1 MGTMKHLYRSHTNR
15 VLGGICGG
23 LGKNFGIYPL
33 LVRLVWLLLILFG
46 GLGLIL
52 YPIAWLIIPLAPDSE
67 EGRPT
72 TEYQDGIGKGR
83 FWWGLALVALGVV
96 LWGSQ
101 FRFIYWPVIPGVH
114 VHSRDLV
121 PFALLLVGIYL
132 LYTFARTASGR
143 GKTEGIKLYRNRDD
157 RKIGGVCGGIAE
169 YFQIDST
176 LVRILFVIGTF
187 FYLAGGLIYLV
198 LLIALSEKPF
208 EAKAEPVKKT
218 PAVGPSPAKKPSGG
232 GKSKKEK

>member
-1 MGTMKHLYRSHTNR
+1 MKHLYRSHTNR

-23 LGKNFGIYPL
+23 LGEYFGIDPV

-52 YPIAWLIIPLAPDSE
+52 YPIAWMIIPLAPDTE
-67 EGRPT
+67 EGKPT
-72 TEYQDGIGKGR
+72 PEFEDGIGKGR

-143 GKTEGIKLYRNRDD
+143 GKTVGRKLYRNRDD
-157 RKIGGVCGGIAE
+157 KKIGGVCGGIAE

-187 FYLAGGLIYLV
+187 FYLAGALIYLV

-208 EAKAEPVKKT
+208 EASAEPMKKT
-218 PAVGPSPAKKPSGG
+218 PEVKPSSAKKPSSGG
-232 GKSKKEK
+232 TSKKEK

>member
-1 MGTMKHLYRSHTNR
+1 MKHLYRSHTNR

-23 LGKNFGIYPL
+23 LGDYFGIDPV

-52 YPIAWLIIPLAPDSE
+52 YPIAWLIIPLAPDAE
-67 EGRPT
+67 KGEPT
-72 TEYQDGIGKGR
+72 PDSQDGIGRGR

-143 GKTEGIKLYRNRDD
+143 GKTEGRRLYRSRDD
-157 RKIGGVCGGIAE
+157 KKIGGVCGGIAE

-187 FYLAGGLIYLV
+187 FYLAGALIYLV
-198 LLIALSEKPF
+198 LLIALSEEPF
-208 EAKAEPVKKT
+208 EADVGVRKDEPEVE
-218 PAVGPSPAKKPSGG
+218 SPPDKKPPGG
-232 GKSKKEK
+232 GKQKKAE

>member
-1 MGTMKHLYRSHTNR
+1 MKHLYRSHANR

-23 LGKNFGIYPL
+23 LGEYFGIDPV

-52 YPIAWLIIPLAPDSE
+52 YPIAWLIIPLEPEAEKGLPSAE
-67 EGRPT
+67 SQE
-72 TEYQDGIGKGR
+72 GIGKGR

-101 FRFIYWPVIPGVH
+101 FRFIYWPVIPGVRL
-114 VHSRDLV
+114 HSRDLV

-143 GKTEGIKLYRNRDD
+143 GKIEGRRLYRSRDD
-157 RKIGGVCGGIAE
+157 KKIGGVCGGIAE

-187 FYLAGGLIYLV
+187 FYLAGALIYLV
-198 LLIALSEKPF
+198 LFIALSEKSF
-208 EAKAEPVKKT
+208 ESNADTMKDVPEVE
-218 PAVGPSPAKKPSGG
+218 SPPTKKPTGG
-232 GKSKKEK
+232 GESKKAK